1 MKLFYLGPEGTFTH
15 QAAMTAADQF
25 ATLGDF
31 DLIALP
37 DVPAIMQAVQSRQGW
52 GVIAWEN
59 NVEGYVVPNLDA
71 LIDAPNAAGF
81 ARISVDVAFNA
92 FTVRGHSI
100 YDCTGNP
107 VSAHPHGLAQCT
119 RFIAEH
125 HLQPEPAGRRL
136 DAARGRRPHHQ
147 SRAGRLAVHRGSK
160 EGTAVVDTVGIVG
173 LGLIGGSLARR
184 LTERGVRVVAWNH
197 RPHPYAQAEADG
209 IFCKSTLSE
218 LMDAEPDV
226 VVLCNPLKAMP
237 AILAA
242 LAPLMGDHPNTTLTD
257 VGSVKG
263 MVRDQVKAAGLGKCY
278 VGAHP
283 MAGNELSGWQA
294 ADPHLYDG
302 ALWAITVDE
311 STDYRRFLDVAAMIT
326 KDVGNRVI
334 VVDDET
340 HDKAAAMISHMPH
353 VVSTALINELVAN
366 PDRNIAAALA
376 AGCWRDMTRVSLT
389 DPDRTRAM
397 VEEDSLNVEALL
409 RRMAARLTDM
419 ADQLHAGAA
428 GEQDVMGFFAEGDP
442 FRRYKAAVTH
452 AGITAAQDGTA
463 TAAPQAGTTAAGF
476 PEREL
481 AVPEAG
487 WQQTLLFSARRG
499 EAITGFVHP
508 RQAIIQLRP
517 AM

>member
-1 MKLFYLGPEGTFTH
+1 M
-15 QAAMTAADQF
+15 
-25 ATLGDF
+25 
-31 DLIALP
+31 
-37 DVPAIMQAVQSRQGW
+37 
-52 GVIAWEN
+52 
-59 NVEGYVVPNLDA
+59 
-71 LIDAPNAAGF
+71 
-81 ARISVDVAFNA
+81 
-92 FTVRGHSI
+92 
-100 YDCTGNP
+100 
-107 VSAHPHGLAQCT
+107 
-119 RFIAEH
+119 
-125 HLQPEPAGRRL
+125 
-136 DAARGRRPHHQ
+136 
-147 SRAGRLAVHRGSK
+147 
-160 EGTAVVDTVGIVG
+160 VDTVGIVG

-397 VEEDSLNVEALL
+397 VEEDSLNVEVLL

-428 GEQDVMGFFAEGDP
+428 
-442 FRRYKAAVTH
+442 VTR
-452 AGITAAQDGTA
+452 AGSTAAQAGTA
-463 TAAPQAGTTAAGF
+463 TAQQAGTTAAGF

-499 EAITGFVHP
+499 EAITGFIHP
-508 RQAIIQLRP
+508 RQAIVQLRP